1 MEGAVYAD
9 LMFQSHEVRDQET
22 LRMDDR
28 ENMKEDMSCTSEKNL
43 GSPFLRRLLV
53 GSLLLVVALFTLTVT
68 LLSYYLPV
76 SSHLRSAEAEAESLR
91 RNSSHWLDERE
102 MAQNDAFQMQKNLSS
117 VQREYSIVHDIL
129 LPRLLYNQ
137 TQHQRALQA
146 IERQRK
152 DVRSDLRKIQE
163 HYGSLRK
170 RNILIPRSS
179 DLLRNCIASEHDS
192 AMLCPFC
199 PPGWT
204 LFETSCYLHSAE
216 DARSWGESLPWCRVQ
231 GGHLVVIN
239 DEEEQ
244 NFLESLVN
252 DTIWIGLS
260 DYHREGNWRWVD
272 GTPYDSTTWCLL
284 W

>member
-68 LLSYYLPV
+68 LLSY
-76 SSHLRSAEAEAESLR
+76 S
-91 RNSSHWLDERE
+91 
-102 MAQNDAFQMQKNLSS
+102 
-117 VQREYSIVHDIL
+117 
-129 LPRLLYNQ
+129 
-137 TQHQRALQA
+137 
-146 IERQRK
+146 
-152 DVRSDLRKIQE
+152 
-163 HYGSLRK
+163 
-170 RNILIPRSS
+170 
-179 DLLRNCIASEHDS
+179 
-192 AMLCPFC
+192 MLCPFC

-272 GTPYDSTTWCLL
+272 GTPYDSTTWSWHTDQPNNDGDEDCVTLSRVSKWNDDKCSEKYKSVCERRADRL
-284 W
+284 TLKGGTLSN